1 MEDLFNQQIAGVPLP
16 AIMIGFGGML
26 LVLLLGLAA
35 TAGSSNRAQR
45 NKQASAVMRRL
56 NGGGTASSRRR
67 RMAEPNLRK
76 RKSDTGVDK
85 AFGRFVPRPELIRRR
100 LERAGLKMS
109 IGQYGML
116 SVVLVGVFGAL
127 IKIFIGVPLAA
138 SILFGFVLA
147 LFVPHLWVGFRI
159 GRRKNKFLKL
169 FPEGIDLIVRG
180 LKSGLPVTESFI
192 NVGSEIQDPV
202 GVEFRAISD
211 NIRFGKSMEEALW
224 ATAERLDL
232 PEFKFF
238 VISLSIQRETG
249 GNLAETLGNLGDML
263 RKRQQAKLKIKALSS
278 EAKASAIIIGALP
291 FIMFFLL
298 NVVKAGYTDPL
309 LFDPRGQIMLAGAI
323 FWMTMGILTMAKM
336 VRFEI

>member
-1 MEDLFNQQIAGVPLP
+1 MEDLFNMQIGGVPLP
-16 AIMIGFGGML
+16 AVLIGFGGML
-26 LVLLLGLAA
+26 LVLLLGLAV
-35 TAGSSNRAQR
+35 TAGSSSRAQR
-45 NKQASAVMRRL
+45 SKQANAVMRRI
-56 NGGGTASSRRR
+56 NGGSVSARRR
-67 RMAEPNLRK
+67 KMQEQTLRK
-76 RKSDTGVDK
+76 RKNDSGVDK
-85 AFGRFVPRPELIRRR
+85 TFGRFVPRPELIRRR

-109 IGQYGML
+109 IGQYGL
-116 SVVLVGVFGAL
+116 LCFICVAVFGAL
-127 IKIFIGVPLAA
+127 IKIFIGLPLAA

-147 LFVPHLWVGFRI
+147 LFVPHFWVGFRI
-159 GRRKNKFLKL
+159 SRRKNKFLKL

-192 NVGSEIQDPV
+192 NVGSEIADPV

-211 NIRFGKSMEEALW
+211 NIRFGKSMEESLW
-224 ATAERLDL
+224 ATAERIDL

-238 VISLSIQRETG
+238 VISLAIQRETG
-249 GNLAETLGNLGDML
+249 GNLAETLSNLGDML

-323 FWMTMGILTMAKM
+323 FWMSMGILTMAKM